1 MGVAVQP
8 QRKCLRAK
16 GRMRSA
22 DRLAPSD
29 WRKKCGSTRED
40 RKEKRLGSWCGPD
53 DGAPEAGTP
62 AACLGN
68 LGPKGKR
75 GLDWWLGVQRAL
87 LSPTARARPQNPCG
101 NSSSRGRREPGLKKS
116 RGGTQGL
123 TANRVPVGWE
133 MGGCLIK
140 DRGGQ
145 ASRENH
151 SQSSHL
157 DWHPKNDARAPVQ
170 PRRDPHLPKP
180 CWAELISHRKQSEVV
195 SVPLW
200 WWLPGRSP
208 VSEGAW
214 HPAPPS
220 VTGAVVG

>member
-1 MGVAVQP
+1 MAQLG
-8 QRKCLRAK
+8 RTGKKK
-16 GRMRSA
+16 GWEAGAGLMMEH
-22 DRLAPSD
+22 L
-29 WRKKCGSTRED
+29 
-40 RKEKRLGSWCGPD
+40 RLGPLLCVWEIL
-53 DGAPEAGTP
+53 AQ
-62 AACLGN
+62 N
-68 LGPKGKR
+68 LGPKR

-195 SVPLW
+195 
-200 WWLPGRSP
+200 
-208 VSEGAW
+208 
-214 HPAPPS
+214 
-220 VTGAVVG
+220 